1 MSCHRNKLKSV
12 EVCRL
17 NLDVSH
23 PDSLAEYDFEMAG
36 SHGLYSL
43 SWPQLNITARVDRIK
58 ESTDHEV
65 KGEVQLTSTRPTS
78 AGHLR
83 AGRLNITSPSARN
96 TFGKSLAARDA
107 GVDWD
112 KVLEQLCMAVLRE
125 WRQGSPV
132 VQLDGQVDVRAQA
145 KWLIEPLI
153 QLNNPTLIYGPG
165 STGKSWFGQYLAT
178 LADEGMRHGDL
189 SVEPSSVL
197 YLDWET
203 DQIEL
208 GTRITLL
215 RRGLGLEGASH
226 IWYKAMTQGLS
237 NDIEAIRSVCAEKM
251 ITLVIVDSL
260 GSACMG
266 EPESAEVVLRTF
278 TSLRTLGI
286 SSLLIDHTNKENNMS
301 GQHAQNLFGSVYKYN
316 AARMV
321 FQTVKDQ
328 APEEDKLVF
337 GLFHKKANNSRLM
350 RPIGFEFSFSDEAV
364 SVMRRDVRDT
374 PLEEHMRVIDR
385 IQNVLKNK
393 PGGLSVTDIAEALEK
408 TESHIRKELSEGKQ
422 RGRFVVLEGGKY
434 ANRAWEEEEA
444 WKL

>member
-1 MSCHRNKLKSV
+1 MN
-12 EVCRL
+12 L
-17 NLDVSH
+17 NEN
-23 PDSLAEYDFEMAG
+23 PNAGEYEFEMAG

-43 SWPQLNITARVDRIK
+43 SWPQLNITARVDRIT

-65 KGEVQLTSTRPTS
+65 KGEVQLVSNRPTS
-78 AGHLR
+78 SGHLR

-96 TFGKSLAARDA
+96 TFGKSLAARDS

-112 KVLEQLCMAVLRE
+112 KVLEQLCMAVLQE

-132 VQLDGQVDVRAQA
+132 VQLDGQVDVKAQA
-145 KWLIEPLI
+145 KWLIDPII

-178 LADEGMRHGDL
+178 LADEGMRHGGL

-203 DQIEL
+203 DQLEI

-226 IWYKAMTQGLS
+226 IWYKTMTQGLS
-237 NDIEAIRSVCAEKM
+237 NDIEAVRSVCAEKS
-251 ITLVIVDSL
+251 ITLVVVDSL

-278 TSLRTLGI
+278 TALRSLGI
-286 SSLLIDHTNKENNMS
+286 SSLLIDHTNKENNMN

-316 AARMV
+316 SARMV

-328 APEEDKLVF
+328 QPEEDKLVF

-350 RPIGFEFSFSDEAV
+350 RPIGFEFTFTPDAV
-364 SVMRRDVRDT
+364 KVDRRDVRET
-374 PLEEHMRVIDR
+374 PLEEHMRVSDR
-385 IQNVLKNK
+385 IENVLKNK

-408 TESHIRKELSEGKQ
+408 TESHIRKELSEGVRNYKM
-422 RGRFVVLEGGKY
+422 FVRLENGNY
-434 ANRAWEEEEA
+434 ANVTRGDDDIQWE
-444 WKL
+444 LN